1 MIRYKDFVDFLR
13 LFWQQQKQIMYRLL
27 KKNREFFHSEARIL
41 WWCLNHRGHLLYKM
55 WQKIFHQPHRHNGHL
70 IPRNHLIYSHNQRLQ
85 RNCSRFLKTV
95 FHQPPPIPSAII
107 VEAVVEKPSLSALVS
122 CSHRNHF
129 VLFTAL
135 THKKDIPSLKTG
147 NTSAMFF
154 LRCLLLKQ

>member
-70 IPRNHLIYSHNQRLQ
+70 IPRNHLIYSHYQRLQ

-95 FHQPPPIPSAII
+95 FHQPPLIPSAII
-107 VEAVVEKPSLSALVS
+107 VEAVLKSQVFPLSFLAPIGIILCFSPPSRTKKTFQAW
-122 CSHRNHF
+122 RPATQ
-129 VLFTAL
+129 VLC
-135 THKKDIPSLKTG
+135 
-147 NTSAMFF
+147 FF
-154 LRCLLLKQ
+154 CDVCY

>member
-41 WWCLNHRGHLLYKM
+41 WWCLNHRGHL
-55 WQKIFHQPHRHNGHL
+55 RHNGHL

-107 VEAVVEKPSLSALVS
+107 VEAVVEKPSLSALVP

>member
-1 MIRYKDFVDFLR
+1 MEFCSYLEYYTATENHFFP
-13 LFWQQQKQIMYRLL
+13 YELL
-27 KKNREFFHSEARIL
+27 VL
-41 WWCLNHRGHLLYKM
+41 
-55 WQKIFHQPHRHNGHL
+55 HNG
-70 IPRNHLIYSHNQRLQ
+70 IND
-85 RNCSRFLKTV
+85 
-95 FHQPPPIPSAII
+95 FHQPPLSPSAII
-107 VEAVVEKPSLSALVS
+107 VEAVVEKPSLSALVP